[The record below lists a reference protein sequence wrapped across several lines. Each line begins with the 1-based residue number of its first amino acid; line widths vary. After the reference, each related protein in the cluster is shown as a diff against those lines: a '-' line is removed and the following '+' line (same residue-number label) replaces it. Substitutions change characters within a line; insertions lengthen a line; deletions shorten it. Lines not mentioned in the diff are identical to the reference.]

1 MHRAINNQL
10 LYNATDDNDLF
21 ALVKQDNELAY
32 TELYNRYW
40 QKLYFVAHKHLKSDS
55 ESREIVQEV
64 FFTIWAKR
72 QSLVIESF
80 PAYVAAMARY
90 AVYVSFAR
98 KKRQAEKINEEAISK
113 QTLSVALADLLENK
127 WLLEKIS
134 ALSFALPEKCR
145 LVFIKNKLLDQSLT
159 QVAADLDISQKT
171 AEAHLTKALKIMRD
185 KLGDAAIFL
194 ML

>member
-1 MHRAINNQL
+1 M
-10 LYNATDDNDLF
+10 YNAADDNDLF

-40 QKLYFVAHKHLKSDS
+40 QKLYFVAHKHLKSDP
-55 ESREIVQEV
+55 EAREIVQEV
-64 FFTIWAKR
+64 FFTLWAKR

-90 AVYVSFAR
+90 AVYVSLAG
-98 KKRQAEKINEEAISK
+98 KKRQAENINEETVNK
-113 QTLSVALADLLENK
+113 QTLTAALSDLLENK
-127 WLLEKIS
+127 FMLEKIS
-134 ALSFALPEKCR
+134 ALSSALPEKCR
-145 LVFIKNKLLDQSLT
+145 LVFIKNKLLDQSLA

-171 AEAHLTKALKIMRD
+171 AEAHLTKALKIIRD

>member
-1 MHRAINNQL
+1 
-10 LYNATDDNDLF
+10 LYNTVDDNNLF

-40 QKLYFVAHKHLKSDS
+40 QRLYFVAHKHLKSDP
-55 ESREIVQEV
+55 EAREIVQEV

-72 QSLVIESF
+72 RSLVIECFS
-80 PAYVAAMARY
+80 AYVAAMARY
-90 AVYVSFAR
+90 AVYVSLAR
-98 KKRQAEKINEEAISK
+98 KKKHAEEISEEAISK
-113 QTLSVALADLLENK
+113 RTLSVALAELLENK

-134 ALSFALPEKCR
+134 ALSSVLPEKCR

-159 QVAADLDISQKT
+159 QVAADLDISPKT